1 MPIFSHRYYI
11 SFPFFYGWMIVGIAA
26 LANICRVSSAVEILS
41 IFIPHFIAEFQWD
54 RTLISSAV
62 SLGGLTGAA
71 VAPFAGRLVDRHGPG
86 VVIAVGSIL
95 VGIGCLS
102 VGIFPGAIM
111 FILGFGLMRLAGQG
125 VVMTASPVAV
135 ANWFIKD
142 RGRAMAL
149 MYTFSYAGII
159 IAPPIVQWLIN
170 TGGWRTGWISLA
182 ILTLIGG
189 VLPPLLLMVRRP
201 EEVRLLPYGK
211 SNSPQQTDNKPSLS
225 VTEMTREWSTNEAF
239 KTSAVWLIMGSTL
252 LSSVMI
258 SGIGLFQVP
267 FYLERGISPTISAIV
282 ISTFAIGLTIGSTTF
297 GWLTDRWL
305 STKKLII
312 ISHLGLV
319 GLIIMLLQVQ
329 NALMAFAFAFWFGI
343 LIGGLFT
350 MTPLMLANYY
360 GRIALGSIIGVVQVA
375 KVGGLAV
382 GPLLIGAF
390 WDLTQRYEGAFL
402 IFAILS
408 GIAALLMF
416 FSHPPKMTT
425 IKSFLE

>member
-1 MPIFSHRYYI
+1 
-11 SFPFFYGWMIVGIAA
+11 MIVAIAA
-26 LANICRVSSAVEILS
+26 VANICRVSSAVEILS
-41 IFIPHFIAEFQWD
+41 IFIPHFIEEFQWS

-62 SLGGLTGAA
+62 SLGGLTGAG
-71 VAPFAGRLVDRHGPG
+71 VAPFAGRLVDRYGPG
-86 VVIAVGSIL
+86 VVIATGTIL

-102 VGIFPGAIM
+102 IGIFPGTIM

-149 MYTFSYAGII
+149 MYTFSYSGII
-159 IAPPIVQWLIN
+159 FAPPIVQWLIN
-170 TGGWRTGWISLA
+170 MGGWRTGWIALA
-182 ILTLIGG
+182 ILALIGG
-189 VLPPLLLMVRRP
+189 ILPPLLLMIRRP
-201 EEVRLLPYGK
+201 EDVGQLPDGEN
-211 SNSPQQTDNKPSLS
+211 NSPNPINNKPS
-225 VTEMTREWSTNEAF
+225 VITNKIIGEWSAKEAF

-267 FYLERGISPTISAIV
+267 FYLERGISATTAAIV
-282 ISTFAIGLTIGSTTF
+282 ISTFAIGLTLGSTTF
-297 GWLTDRWL
+297 GWLTDKWL
-305 STKKLII
+305 SIKKLII
-312 ISHLGLV
+312 IAHLGLI

-329 NALMAFAFAFWFGI
+329 NSLMAFSFAFWFGI

-360 GRIALGSIIGVVQVA
+360 GRFALGSIIGVTQIA

-382 GPLLIGAF
+382 GPLLIATF
-390 WDLTQRYEGAFL
+390 WDITHRYEGAFL

-408 GIAALLMF
+408 GVAALLMLF
-416 FSHPPKMTT
+416 THQPKKVSK
-425 IKSFLE
+425 INSLLK

>member
-1 MPIFSHRYYI
+1 
-11 SFPFFYGWMIVGIAA
+11 MIVGIAA

-41 IFIPHFIAEFQWD
+41 IFIPHFTEEFQWN

-71 VAPFAGRLVDRHGPG
+71 VAPLAGRLVDRYGPG
-86 VVIAVGSIL
+86 VVISVGSIL

-102 VGIFPGAIM
+102 IGILPGAIM

-125 VVMTASPVAV
+125 VIMTASPVAV

-149 MYTFSYAGII
+149 MYTFSYSGII
-159 IAPPIVQWLIN
+159 FAPPIVQWLIN
-170 TGGWRTGWISLA
+170 IGGWRSGWIALG

-189 VLPPLLLMVRRP
+189 VLPPLLLMIRRP
-201 EEVRLLPYGK
+201 EEVGQLPDGE
-211 SNSPQQTDNKPSLS
+211 SSSNKPINNKTSLS
-225 VTEMTREWSTNEAF
+225 NNKMTGEWSTKEALR
-239 KTSAVWLIMGSTL
+239 TSAVWLIMGSTL
-252 LSSVMI
+252 LSSIMI

-267 FYLERGISPTISAIV
+267 FYIERGISSTVSAIV

-297 GWLTDRWL
+297 GWLTNRWL
-305 STKKLII
+305 SIKKLII
-312 ISHLGLV
+312 ISHVGLV

-329 NALMAFAFAFWFGI
+329 NSLMAFTFAFWFGI

-360 GRIALGSIIGVVQVA
+360 GRFALGSIMGVAQVA

-390 WDLTQRYEGAFL
+390 WDITHRYEGAFL
-402 IFAILS
+402 IFATLS
-408 GIAALLMF
+408 GVAALLMF
-416 FSHPPKMTT
+416 FSHQPKTLSVT
-425 IKSFLE
+425 KDLLE